1 MKTLAA
7 TGVTFLL
14 IEAIAASAFGAFEV
28 SAQEKKEAYVPAA
41 DVKTLL
47 DKQLPGVEGQ
57 QVTILHGAFPA
68 GWVGGMHYHSGPVY
82 VYVLEGSFTVDEHG
96 KPRQTIMPGQLY
108 EEPIGKHMQA
118 RNMRASQ
125 PLKILLFQV
134 NRQGEPLAYKAE

>member
-68 GWVGGMHYHSGPVY
+68 GWVGGMHYHSGS
-82 VYVLEGSFTVDEHG
+82 LSLA
-96 KPRQTIMPGQLY
+96 MPSRMTTRFAA
-108 EEPIGKHMQA
+108 PHKSVPKAKSKHV
-118 RNMRASQ
+118 RHHVGN
-125 PLKILLFQV
+125 
-134 NRQGEPLAYKAE
+134 

>member
-68 GWVGGMHYHSGPVY
+68 GWVGGMHNHSG

-96 KPRQTIMPGQLY
+96 KPRQTITPGQLY

-118 RNMRASQ
+118 RNISASQ

>member
-47 DKQLPGVEGQ
+47 DKQLPGVEDGGYDPPWC
-57 QVTILHGAFPA
+57 VSEA
-68 GWVGGMHYHSGPVY
+68 GWVGGMRYPRPGVRIRAGGEVS
-82 VYVLEGSFTVDEHG
+82 STSG
-96 KPRQTIMPGQLY
+96 KPRQTITPGHSTRRSATHAGAQY
-108 EEPIGKHMQA
+108 Q
-118 RNMRASQ
+118 RRS
-125 PLKILLFQV
+125 
-134 NRQGEPLAYKAE
+134 R